1 MNLFA
6 SEWIKARSVHS
17 TWILA
22 ASAVV
27 VTVMVSLLGVSGLV
41 ADGQTA
47 LPTDFDPTGISFKG
61 ILVGQIL
68 LATIGAQAITSEYGS
83 GQIITSLAIVPR
95 RGALLASKLAVSA
108 LIGMV
113 VAVAAVAGSFGATQ
127 AALATAG
134 LPLSALDDPD
144 TARAI
149 ACAIVYLVLTAVLG
163 LGFGIITRSSSGAL
177 AIIVTV
183 ALLVPALA
191 PGMPGALGEFA
202 GTYWPTTAGQASYAV
217 ATTSGMPP
225 LVGLGIM
232 AIFSLGTTLG
242 ALVVLRARDV

>member
-41 ADGQTA
+41 ADWQAT
-47 LPTDFDPTGISFKG
+47 LPSDFDPTGISFKG

-68 LATIGAQAITSEYGS
+68 LATIGSQAITSEYSS
-83 GQIITSLAIVPR
+83 GQIITSLAIAPR
-95 RGALLASKLAVSA
+95 RGVLLASKLGVSA
-108 LIGMV
+108 LVGSV
-113 VAVAAVAGSFGATQ
+113 AAVAAVAGSFGATQ
-127 AALATAG
+127 AALTAAA
-134 LPLSALDDPD
+134 LPVAALDDPD
-144 TARAI
+144 TVRAI
-149 ACAIVYLVLTAVLG
+149 VCAIVYLVLTAVLG

-177 AIIVTV
+177 AIIVTI

-191 PGMPGALGEFA
+191 PGMPGVIGEFA

-232 AIFSLGTTLG
+232 AIFTLWTTLS
-242 ALVVLRARDV
+242 ALLVLRTRDV

>member
-41 ADGQTA
+41 TDWQTA
-47 LPTDFDPTGISFKG
+47 LPADFDPTGISFKG

-68 LATIGAQAITSEYGS
+68 LATVGAQAMTSEYGS
-83 GQIITSLAIVPR
+83 GQIISSLAIVPR

-108 LIGMV
+108 LIGSV
-113 VAVAAVAGSFGATQ
+113 VAVVAVAGSFAATQ
-127 AALATAG
+127 AALSAAG

-149 ACAIVYLVLTAVLG
+149 VCAIAYLLLTAVLG

-191 PGMPGALGEFA
+191 PGMPGVIGEFA
-202 GTYWPTTAGQASYAV
+202 GTYWPTTAGQASYEV
-217 ATTSGMPP
+217 STTSGMPP
-225 LVGLGIM
+225 LAGLGVM
-232 AIFSLGTTLG
+232 AIFTLWTTLA